1 MRVGLLKSV
10 NALPVTLGLEC
21 GAVPFPGELLR
32 GEPSWLNQQARAG
45 QLDLTVV
52 SAAEVAAAPGAYRV
66 IPGFCVGAREAVQS
80 VRLFSR
86 IPLEELPGQPVA
98 ITSASATSRILVQVL
113 LPGIQPV
120 PLLGEP
126 SLDDRVPAVLLIGDR
141 ALGEVPGTR
150 HVADLGVL
158 WNQAT
163 GLPMVFA
170 LWVTTR
176 AELASAGQDLL
187 ERSRAWGQAHPS
199 QVVQEASQRTGL
211 SCRRLEDYFAGLHH
225 RLDADSVAGLRE
237 FYRRAG
243 LLGLLPAGGEDLL
256 GEVAA

>member
-1 MRVGLLKSV
+1 
-10 NALPVTLGLEC
+10 
-21 GAVPFPGELLR
+21 
-32 GEPSWLNQQARAG
+32 
-45 QLDLTVV
+45 
-52 SAAEVAAAPGAYRV
+52 VAAAPGAYRV